1 MNDRIEL
8 RGLRVVARVGVLP
21 HEQAADQPLEVDLE
35 LEVDLAPAGSSDALT
50 DTVDY
55 GAVLDAVAGAL
66 RAGHVDLLE
75 SLASRTV
82 DAVFAVDDRIATV
95 DLAVRK
101 LRPPVPH
108 DVAST
113 GVHVVRRRGP
123 VGT

>member
-1 MNDRIEL
+1 VNDRIEL

-21 HEQAADQPLEVDLE
+21 HEQAADQPLEVDID
-35 LEVDLAPAGSSDALT
+35 LEVDLDPAGASDALT

-55 GAVLDAVAGAL
+55 AAVLDAVAGAL

-75 SLASRTV
+75 SLAARTV
-82 DAVFAVDDRIATV
+82 DAVFAVDERIATV

-108 DVAST
+108 DLTST
-113 GVHVVRRRGP
+113 GVRVVRPRRP
-123 VGT
+123 VGP